1 MTSQLY
7 ATMIT
12 QGGNKASILRLIKK
26 AFQRYPETFPYYC
39 KTYDELVNEIIENH
53 NYSRLLAK
61 LYICKYVSVGEYVYI
76 YIYIC
81 ALVERLVIK
90 CHSHQQNK
98 QGNTQ
103 SDGLWNLINSAG
115 ESEKK

>member
-76 YIYIC
+76 YIHMCIGRETC
-81 ALVERLVIK
+81 DK
-90 CHSHQQNK
+90 MS
-98 QGNTQ
+98 
-103 SDGLWNLINSAG
+103 
-115 ESEKK
+115 